1 MFPFPWPQFLTQ
13 CIVEDGLSA
22 VSDVIIL
29 FAMLVRVV
37 VILQLQTKQLELER
51 YVLHSYHI
59 VNYNSRLKLF
69 WKNSR

>member
-1 MFPFPWPQFLTQ
+1 M
-13 CIVEDGLSA
+13 SA

-69 WKNSR
+69 